1 MNMKNKLIYKRV
13 IIKIS
18 GEFLQDKNDLSITIN
33 INQLNYIIQEI
44 KTILPLGIQI
54 GIVIGGGN
62 LFRGKS
68 IVLNNNLD
76 RIIADQMGILATII
90 NGLALYNVMQLYL
103 KNIYLMSS
111 IKINGI
117 CDGYDIIKARNLIDN
132 NNIIILSGGIGNPLF
147 TTDTTV
153 SLRGIELEANAI
165 LKATKVNGVYS
176 KDPIE
181 NYDAKFYRKLT
192 YDYVLKK
199 KIQVM
204 DYTAFILARDYDI
217 PIHIFNINKSGSLY
231 RVLTGEK
238 EGTIISL

>member
-1 MNMKNKLIYKRV
+1 MKTKNKLIYKRV

-18 GEFLQDKNDLSITIN
+18 GEFLQDKNDLSLTIN

-44 KTILPLGIQI
+44 KKILPLGIQI
-54 GIVIGGGN
+54 GIIIGGGN

-90 NGLALYNVMQLYL
+90 NGLALYNSMKLYL

-117 CDGYDIIKARNLIDN
+117 CNEYNIIKARDLIN
-132 NNIIILSGGIGNPLF
+132 HNIIILSGGIGNPLF
-147 TTDTTV
+147 TTDTTA
-153 SLRGIELEANAI
+153 SLRGIELAVDAI
-165 LKATKVNGVYS
+165 LKATKVDGVYS
-176 KDPIE
+176 KDPVV
-181 NYDAKFYRKLT
+181 NYDAKFYNKLT

-204 DYTAFILARDYDI
+204 DDTALILARDYNI

-231 RVLTGEK
+231 RVLTGKK

>member
-90 NGLALYNVMQLYL
+90 NGLALYNSMKLYL

-117 CDGYDIIKARNLIDN
+117 CDEYDIIKARNLITN

-176 KDPIE
+176 KDPIK

>member
-1 MNMKNKLIYKRV
+1 MKIKNSLIYKRV

-18 GEFLQDKNDLSITIN
+18 GEFLQDKHDLSITIN
-33 INQLNYIIQEI
+33 INQLNYIIEEI
-44 KTILPLGIQI
+44 KKILPLGIQI

-90 NGLALYNVMQLYL
+90 NGLALYNSMKLYF

-117 CDGYDIIKARNLIDN
+117 CDEYDIIKARSLINDN
-132 NNIIILSGGIGNPLF
+132 IMILSGGIGNPLF
-147 TTDTTV
+147 TTDTTA

-176 KDPIE
+176 KDPE
-181 NYDAKFYRKLT
+181 KHYDAKFYSKLT
-192 YDYVLKK
+192 YDCVLKK

-204 DYTAFILARDYDI
+204 DDTAFILARDYDI

-231 RVLTGEK
+231 RILTGET

>member
-1 MNMKNKLIYKRV
+1 MKIKNKLIYKRV

-18 GEFLQDKNDLSITIN
+18 GEFLQDRNDLSITIN

-44 KTILPLGIQI
+44 KKILPLGIQI

-90 NGLALYNVMQLYL
+90 NGLALYNSMKLYL

-117 CDGYDIIKARNLIDN
+117 CDEYDIMKARNLIKD
-132 NNIIILSGGIGNPLF
+132 NIIILSGGIGNPLF

-153 SLRGIELEANAI
+153 SLRGIELEADAI

-176 KDPIE
+176 KDPQK
-181 NYDAKFYRKLT
+181 NYDAKFYSKLT

-204 DYTAFILARDYDI
+204 DDTAFILARDYDI
-217 PIHIFNINKSGSLY
+217 PIHIFNINRSGSLY
-231 RVLTGEK
+231 RVLTGEI